1 LDEPRYKIG
10 TVAKLTGLS
19 PFLLRAWENR
29 YDLLKPQ
36 RSDTGRR
43 AYTRSDVETLRAVKR
58 LLDRGYSIGEVA
70 RWSPEQIRAAI
81 DDEAGASATRFAPG
95 AAKRTAP
102 HSGERV
108 EASDLFAATRARLLE
123 AAASFD
129 REAFETTLADVS
141 AAAPFGDIVAK
152 VFMPLLTSVGH
163 EWASGDMSI
172 ASEHFVTSAIR
183 QRLVAG
189 LQATAL
195 SGGPRAVVASAPGD
209 YHELG
214 ALFVAYRLAREG
226 WAVTFLGA
234 NLPAPEFA
242 DAIARL
248 EPSLIGLSIVLET
261 SADAIAAWLETI
273 GAACPAGARKLCGG
287 AGAEPHANLIRSLGF
302 ETEY

>member
-43 AYTRSDVETLRAVKR
+43 GYTRSDVEMLRAVKR

-70 RWSPEQIRAAI
+70 RWSPEQIRAAG
-81 DDEAGASATRFAPG
+81 DDGAGRLAAPPARGAPTDPTASL
-95 AAKRTAP
+95 
-102 HSGERV
+102 GEEV
-108 EASDLFAATRARLLE
+108 DLFGATRARLLDAATRFDPDAFE
-123 AAASFD
+123 AA
-129 REAFETTLADVS
+129 LADIS
-141 AAAPFGDIVAK
+141 AAAPFGDIAAK
-152 VFMPLLTSVGH
+152 VFMPLLRSVGH

-172 ASEHFVTSAIR
+172 ANEHFATSAIR

-189 LQATAL
+189 LQAIAH
-195 SGGPRAVVASAPGD
+195 SGGPRAAIAGAPGD

-242 DAIARL
+242 HAIARL
-248 EPSLIGLSIVLET
+248 EPSLVGLSIVLEAPAE
-261 SADAIAAWLETI
+261 SVALWLETI
-273 GAACPAGARKLCGG
+273 AAACPPGTRKLCGG
-287 AGAEPHANLIRSLGF
+287 SGARPHAELVTTLGF
-302 ETEY
+302 EMES

>member
-81 DDEAGASATRFAPG
+81 EDGTERIGASTARRTATDG
-95 AAKRTAP
+95 AANA
-102 HSGERV
+102 GE
-108 EASDLFAATRARLLE
+108 SDLFGATRARLLD
-123 AAASFD
+123 AAARFD
-129 REAFETTLADVS
+129 REAFEAALADVS

-152 VFMPLLTSVGH
+152 VFMPLLTAIGH
-163 EWASGDMSI
+163 EWANGDLSI
-172 ASEHFVTSAIR
+172 ASEHFATNAIR

-189 LQATAL
+189 LQATAH
-195 SGGPRAVVASAPGD
+195 SGGPRAAIAGAPGD

-214 ALFVAYRLAREG
+214 ALFAAYRLAREG

-261 SADAIAAWLETI
+261 SADSVAAWLETI
-273 GAACPAGARKLCGG
+273 GAACPAGTRKLCGG
-287 AGAEPHANLIRSLGF
+287 AGAKPHADLVTSLGF
-302 ETEY
+302 EIEG